1 MTGLLGNR
9 RNGLIVLLVALAFV
23 SLAFVVLASWLGVR
37 PTPSVRNHPFDDY
50 PTLFVEA
57 IACPHR
63 GDVLESGRRSEE
75 LARLRAD
82 RYAYDPRD
90 GVRAV
95 QRYQEA
101 ESCYRAIG
109 KERMVQRVRRAITAL
124 VSQVNMDYAAARL
137 NLLNALEQERW
148 SAALSEIRR
157 LLRLTDHIGRHEYVE
172 WLKKII
178 GTVAA
183 KASTDQ

>member
-1 MTGLLGNR
+1 
-9 RNGLIVLLVALAFV
+9 
-23 SLAFVVLASWLGVR
+23 
-37 PTPSVRNHPFDDY
+37 
-50 PTLFVEA
+50 
-57 IACPHR
+57 
-63 GDVLESGRRSEE
+63 
-75 LARLRAD
+75 
-82 RYAYDPRD
+82 
-90 GVRAV
+90 
-95 QRYQEA
+95 
-101 ESCYRAIG
+101 
-109 KERMVQRVRRAITAL
+109 
-124 VSQVNMDYAAARL
+124 L

>member
-1 MTGLLGNR
+1 MTRLLGNQR
-9 RNGLIVLLVALAFV
+9 KGTMVLLAVLAL
-23 SLAFVVLASWLGVR
+23 VVLVSWLGAR
-37 PTPSVRNHPFDDY
+37 ATPSARNHPFDGY
-50 PTLFVEA
+50 PELFVETA
-57 IACPHR
+57 ACPHR
-63 GDVLESGRRSEE
+63 GDAFEKGRRSEE

-101 ESCYRAIG
+101 ESCYRAAG
-109 KERMVQRVRRAITAL
+109 DDVGVHRMHRAIAELTTR
-124 VSQVNMDYAAARL
+124 VNTDYAASRL

-157 LLRLTDHIGRHEYVE
+157 LLLLTDHIGRHEYVE
-172 WLKKII
+172 WLSKTI
-178 GTVAA
+178 GRVAA
-183 KASTDQ
+183 KASTER